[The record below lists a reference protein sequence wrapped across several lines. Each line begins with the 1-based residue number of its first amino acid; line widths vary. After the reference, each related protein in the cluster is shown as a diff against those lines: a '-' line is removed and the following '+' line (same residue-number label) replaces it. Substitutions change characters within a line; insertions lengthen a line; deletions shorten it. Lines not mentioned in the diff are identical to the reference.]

1 MTIRT
6 TLIATLALVS
16 FSSAVYA
23 QDAEQPKT
31 RGACRDDIQ
40 KLCAGIE
47 RGGGRIREC
56 LTGQMDK
63 LSDTCKQR
71 IESRPKKSQ

>member
-6 TLIATLALVS
+6 ALIATLALVS
-16 FSSAVYA
+16 SATAFA

-40 KLCAGIE
+40 KLCGGIE

-63 LSDTCKQR
+63 LSDSCRQR
-71 IESRPKKSQ
+71 VESRAKKPE